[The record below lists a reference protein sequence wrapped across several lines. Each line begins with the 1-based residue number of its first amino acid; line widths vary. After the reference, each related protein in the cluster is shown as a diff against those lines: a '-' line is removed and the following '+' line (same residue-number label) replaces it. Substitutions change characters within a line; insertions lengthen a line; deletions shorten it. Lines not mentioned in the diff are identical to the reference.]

1 MGKFAIPNLSLW
13 IVITYAIG
21 YIMMY
26 MTPGLLSYLTLEPYQ
41 ILHGQVWRLITW
53 ILIPPSSGNIF
64 FYIIMMML
72 YYSLGT
78 SLERTWGTFRYN
90 VYIFGGMLF
99 TVIGA
104 FVTYALYSVMGTIP
118 VGIGYYVTTY
128 YINMAIFLAFAV
140 CYPNMQILL
149 YFIIPVKM
157 KWMAY
162 IYVALIAF
170 EFIQTGMAGRIA
182 IVASLLNFLIFYLS
196 TRDYRRVSP
205 KEIHRK
211 KVFRE
216 QTREA
221 RGNAAGGVTKHKCA
235 VCGRTEQDDPT
246 LEFRFCSKCDGN
258 YEYCQ
263 DHLFTHE
270 HVKRH

>member
-1 MGKFAIPNLSLW
+1 
-13 IVITYAIG
+13 
-21 YIMMY
+21 
-26 MTPGLLSYLTLEPYQ
+26 
-41 ILHGQVWRLITW
+41 
-53 ILIPPSSGNIF
+53 
-64 FYIIMMML
+64 
-72 YYSLGT
+72 
-78 SLERTWGTFRYN
+78 
-90 VYIFGGMLF
+90 
-99 TVIGA
+99 
-104 FVTYALYSVMGTIP
+104 
-118 VGIGYYVTTY
+118 
-128 YINMAIFLAFAV
+128 
-140 CYPNMQILL
+140 
-149 YFIIPVKM
+149 
-157 KWMAY
+157 MAY

-221 RGNAAGGVTKHKCA
+221 RGNTAGGVTKHKCA